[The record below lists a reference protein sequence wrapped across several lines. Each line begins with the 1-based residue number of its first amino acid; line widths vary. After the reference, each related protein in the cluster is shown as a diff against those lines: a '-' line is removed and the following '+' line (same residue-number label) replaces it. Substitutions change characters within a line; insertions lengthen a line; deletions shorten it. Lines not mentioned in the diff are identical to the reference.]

1 MAILRGSW
9 GWSPLVTVFVTT
21 LLFASATVSAQA
33 QASPRKDTADAPVV
47 AAMLVGYVTD
57 TSGVPLAGAEISL
70 FHTEAIRAIT
80 GDSGEFRIRGLPPG
94 TNVFNVRRL
103 GFEAASF
110 TAVLKSG
117 KISRATFKLSSTA
130 LALPTIAVS
139 DTATKTHWLDQF
151 ERRKGS
157 ARGTFIT
164 RADIER
170 KNARTGI
177 DIVRNLPGI
186 RTAPMRSGFGTQI
199 LMTRAAT
206 RPCAPTMFVH
216 NMPYSGTLD
225 DFTADDIE
233 ALEVYVGISEIPA
246 ELDKNGKGI
255 CGVIVIWTRDPG
267 KKPPPNGG

>member
-1 MAILRGSW
+1 MAILRGARGRSR
-9 GWSPLVTVFVTT
+9 LVALAAMV
-21 LLFASATVSAQA
+21 LLSASGLARANA
-33 QASPRKDTADAPVV
+33 QASPSRDTAETHVV
-47 AAMLVGYVTD
+47 PAVLVGHVTD
-57 TSGVPLAGAEISL
+57 SSGVPLVGAEISL
-70 FHTEAIRAIT
+70 FHTESIRAIT
-80 GDSGEFRIRGLPPG
+80 GDSGEFRITGLPPG

-117 KISRATFKLSSTA
+117 KTSRATFKLSSTA

-151 ERRKGS
+151 DRRKSS

-164 RADIER
+164 RPEIER
-170 KNARTGI
+170 RNARTGT
-177 DIVRNLPGI
+177 DIVRSLPGI
-186 RTAPMRSGFGTQI
+186 RTQPMRNGFGTQI
-199 LMTRAAT
+199 LMTRSAT

-216 NMPYSGTLD
+216 NTPYSGTLD

-233 ALEVYVGISEIPA
+233 ALEVYVGVSEIPA

-267 KKPPPNGG
+267 KKPPPS